1 MRAISTTSSVR
12 PCFERLEGRRLFS
25 AGTLDPNFNNG
36 APVLVSNGGSSE
48 IARAM
53 AFQPDGKYVVV
64 GQDTQEGAIIAR
76 FSDGLTDSSF
86 GPEQIGS
93 AIFYFGKNLTAQAV
107 AVQPNGKIVFAGG
120 FSKGSGENTQ
130 FQSFVGC
137 LLPNGTLDPSFNK
150 GLGYIKLT
158 FNSGNSGIYAMAL
171 QKDGKIVVAG
181 RSYMQGDD
189 DIAMARLNS
198 NGSVDKSFGK
208 NGYTYIDQGNDE
220 LATAVAIDYN
230 GSAASNSDYGKIVAA
245 GVSTRTDGSA
255 SSFSVA
261 RLNKNGKLDS
271 SFAGDGRL
279 IAKVPGHK
287 YSSATSVVIQPGGKI
302 VIGGTTGSQM
312 ISFHD
317 DVPGSGD
324 DLALARLQAN
334 GAVDKT
340 FGTAHTGFVDTHLG
354 VESVGNA
361 LVSDY
366 RQNLVLGG
374 TSGGNFALAAYSS
387 DGVLD
392 TGFGTAGIVNTS
404 LSPATS
410 QINALALGPNRT
422 LMAAGTGTELS
433 RSRFDLARYIDV
445 LPNVSISAL
454 NSVGYEKGESPANI
468 IVNRH
473 VVLPYATRVYL
484 GISGT
489 AKPTTDYTGI
499 NIYTPV
505 LTQNPRGGSTSSGGG
520 TAHPALL
527 PPTHPGKIGYIDIPA
542 GQMYAIASVIPVDH
556 DMPSGNKSAIFSL
569 NSNSDYNV
577 EAPSTANVTIVGDG
591 NTGTLNVENDAYVQ
605 DGDQTNINFGTD
617 PTLEV
622 KNSGTTGKNRQAY
635 LRFDLTGITSINSAK
650 IRLMGNL
657 NNTSSTNV
665 VTNVYSVAGGWAEA
679 GITFSNKPAA
689 GTTALGSATILDT
702 TPRYYTLDVTAYVK
716 AQLAAGHS
724 KISFV
729 LKNPSTSSAVVVFDS
744 RDAGAINGPMLVLG

>member
-1 MRAISTTSSVR
+1 M
-12 PCFERLEGRRLFS
+12 
-25 AGTLDPNFNNG
+25 TLD
-36 APVLVSNGGSSE
+36 
-48 IARAM
+48 
-53 AFQPDGKYVVV
+53 
-64 GQDTQEGAIIAR
+64 
-76 FSDGLTDSSF
+76 F
-86 GPEQIGS
+86 G
-93 AIFYFGKNLTAQAV
+93 NDLLAQAV
-107 AVQPNGKIVFAGG
+107 AVQPNGKIVVAGQ
-120 FSKGSGENTQ
+120 FSKGSGENLR
-130 FQSFVGC
+130 FGSFVAR
-137 LLPNGTLDPSFNK
+137 LLPDGTLDPSFNK
-150 GLGYIKLT
+150 GIGYIELT
-158 FNSGNSGIYAMAL
+158 FNSDNSDINAITL

-181 RSYMQGDD
+181 SSDVQSLIYIDN
-189 DIAMARLNS
+189 DIAIARLKS

-208 NGYTYIDQGNDE
+208 NGYTYINQDNDE
-220 LATAVAIDYN
+220 EAEAVAIDYN
-230 GSAASNSDYGKIVAA
+230 GSTASNSDYGKIVVA
-245 GVSTRTDGSA
+245 GVSTRTDESA

-261 RLNKNGKLDS
+261 RLSKNGKLDS

-279 IAKVPGHK
+279 IAKIPGHK

-302 VIGGTTGSQM
+302 VIGGTTGSN
-312 ISFHD
+312 ITFLD
-317 DVPGSGD
+317 EDAPGSGD
-324 DLALARLQAN
+324 DLALARFQAN

-340 FGTAHTGFVDTHLG
+340 FGTAHTGFVDTDLG

-410 QINALALGPNRT
+410 EIDGLALGPNRT
-422 LMAAGTGTELS
+422 LMAAGTGTESS
-433 RSRFDLARYIDV
+433 RSQLILARYIDV
-445 LPNVSISAL
+445 LPNVSISTL
-454 NSVGYEKGESPANI
+454 NSVGYETGESPANI

-473 VVLPYATRVYL
+473 VVLPYTTRVYF

-489 AKPTTDYTGI
+489 AKPNTDYTGI

-505 LTQNPRGGSTSSGGG
+505 LTQNPTGGSTSSGGG
-520 TAHPALL
+520 TRSPALL

-569 NSNSDYNV
+569 NSNSYYNV

-591 NTGTLNVENDAYVQ
+591 NTGTLNVENDAYVE
-605 DGDQTNINFGTD
+605 DGDQTNNNFGTD
-617 PTLEV
+617 QTLEV

-657 NNTSSTNV
+657 NNTSSRNV

-729 LKNPSTSSAVVVFDS
+729 LKNPSTSSAVVVFTLAMRERSTGLCWCLGDS
-744 RDAGAINGPMLVLG
+744 PRCDLVRKRLQSVAISKWAMPIGERFCWSLEDGSLDRGCCVTHLAARQDGHIRSLCRYGDHN